1 MTESNMATQ
10 IDRLEQNHEKL
21 RDRVGDNDKLV
32 AELRTD
38 IKWIKWGMFVVV
50 PATLIEVISLI
61 VK

>member
-1 MTESNMATQ
+1 MTTQ
-10 IDRLEQNHEKL
+10 LDRLDEKHEKL
-21 RDRVGDNDKLV
+21 REKVNDNDKLV

-38 IKWIKWGMFVVV
+38 IKGIKWGMFVVV